1 MEPMRYRGYIG
12 SVKYDESD
20 NMLYGEILN
29 VKDSI
34 SYEGETLEEL
44 QKAFETEVDR
54 YVKFCSCLIFLIGFV
69 IMLM

>member
-1 MEPMRYRGYIG
+1 MDTLRYRGYVG
-12 SVKYDESD
+12 SVEYDESD

-54 YVKFCSCLIFLIGFV
+54 YVEFCKQVNKPFNEPTK
-69 IMLM
+69 

>member
-1 MEPMRYRGYIG
+1 METLKYRGYLG

-29 VKDSI
+29 VNDSI

-54 YVKFCSCLIFLIGFV
+54 YVEFCKQVNKPFNEPTK
-69 IMLM
+69 

>member
-1 MEPMRYRGYIG
+1 METLKYRGYIG

-29 VKDSI
+29 VNDSI

-54 YVKFCSCLIFLIGFV
+54 YVEFCKQVNKPFNEPTNK
-69 IMLM
+69 

>member
-1 MEPMRYRGYIG
+1 MKTLKYMGYVG

-20 NMLYGEILN
+20 NTLYEEILN

-44 QKAFETEVDR
+44 QEAFETEVDR
-54 YVKFCSCLIFLIGFV
+54 YVEFCKQVNKPFNEPTK
-69 IMLM
+69 

>member
-1 MEPMRYRGYIG
+1 METLKYRGYIG

-29 VKDSI
+29 VNDSI

-54 YVKFCSCLIFLIGFV
+54 YVEFCKQVNKPFNEPTK
-69 IMLM
+69 

>member
-1 MEPMRYRGYIG
+1 MDTLSYRGYIG
-12 SVKYDESD
+12 SVKYDETD

-44 QKAFETEVDR
+44 QKAFENEVDR
-54 YVKFCSCLIFLIGFV
+54 YVEFCKQVNKPFNEPTK
-69 IMLM
+69 

>member
-1 MEPMRYRGYIG
+1 METLKYRGYIG
-12 SVKYDESD
+12 SVEYDESD

-54 YVKFCSCLIFLIGFV
+54 YVEFCKQVNKPFNEPTK
-69 IMLM
+69 

>member
-1 MEPMRYRGYIG
+1 MGYIG

-34 SYEGETLEEL
+34 SYEGKTLEEL

-54 YVKFCSCLIFLIGFV
+54 YVEFCKQVNKPFNTPTK
-69 IMLM
+69 

>member
-1 MEPMRYRGYIG
+1 METLKYRGYNG

-29 VKDSI
+29 VNDSI

-44 QKAFETEVDR
+44 QKAFENEVDR
-54 YVKFCSCLIFLIGFV
+54 YVEFCKQVNKPFNEPTK
-69 IMLM
+69 

>member
-1 MEPMRYRGYIG
+1 MDTLKYRGYIG

-29 VKDSI
+29 AKDSI
-34 SYEGETLEEL
+34 SYEIETLEEL

-54 YVKFCSCLIFLIGFV
+54 YVEFCKQVNKPFNEPTNK
-69 IMLM
+69 

>member
-1 MEPMRYRGYIG
+1 METLKYSGYIG

-20 NMLYGEILN
+20 NTLYGEILN
-29 VKDSI
+29 VNDSI

-54 YVKFCSCLIFLIGFV
+54 YVEFCKQV
-69 IMLM
+69 NTPTNK